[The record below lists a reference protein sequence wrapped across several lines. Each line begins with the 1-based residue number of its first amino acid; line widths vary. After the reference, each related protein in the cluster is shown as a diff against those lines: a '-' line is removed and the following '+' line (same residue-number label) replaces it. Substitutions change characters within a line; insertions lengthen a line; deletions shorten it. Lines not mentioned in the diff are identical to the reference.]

1 MQLRIISGEFKG
13 RYVKAP
19 DTHSTRPMTDRVRET
34 LFNVLNNYFDF
45 EDKLALD
52 LFSGSGAIGVE
63 TLSRGASFIHF
74 VEKSPKVL
82 RNLQL
87 NIEMLKIQDRS
98 ALHGADILR
107 FLSSTNEKFDIITAD
122 PPFFDYSIYK
132 GINIIKE
139 RELLTKGGIIVVER
153 SIQTKKDDEE
163 AFQMEALK
171 KVGDA
176 LLYFFFNEEENENN
190 K

>member
-34 LFNVLNNYFDF
+34 LFNILNNYFDF
-45 EDKLALD
+45 EEKIGLD

-63 TLSRGASFIHF
+63 ALSRGLSFIHF
-74 VEKSPKVL
+74 VEKSQKVI

-87 NIEMLKIQDRS
+87 NIETLKIQDRS
-98 ALHGADILR
+98 ILHGNDIIR
-107 FLSSTNEKFDIITAD
+107 FLSSTNEKFDLITAD

-132 GINIIKE
+132 GVEIIKKK
-139 RELLTKGGIIVVER
+139 ELLSADGIMVIER
-153 SIQTKKDDEE
+153 SIQTRKDDEE
-163 AFQMEALK
+163 AFQMEAFK

-176 LLYFFFNEEENENN
+176 LLYFFFNQSG
-190 K
+190 KDKSS